1 MATEDQLQQYRRE
14 KAQYDAALV
23 RYQVEL
29 LEWNGLTED
38 EKARRAVD
46 AEKNSRALWSCVPA
60 AILSFSYFI
69 KFKAS
74 YSGDTFWLMWG
85 GASIGI
91 LLACLLA
98 SRLIGLTFRAISF
111 GGFAGGVCYFLL
123 HILQGNV
130 SNPPSDN
137 LLYGV
142 TAVVGVIVFL
152 ISLTRASHK
161 DGKPKLPV
169 APTRPI

>member
-23 RYQVEL
+23 RYQTEL
-29 LEWNGLTED
+29 LEWHSLTED

-46 AEKNSRALWSCVPA
+46 AERNSRALWSCVPA
-60 AILSFSYFI
+60 AILSVIYFD
-69 KFKAS
+69 KFQAS

-98 SRLIGLTFRAISF
+98 SRLIGLTFRALSF
-111 GGFAGGVCYFLL
+111 GGIASGVCYFLL
-123 HILQGNV
+123 HFVQGHAT
-130 SNPPSDN
+130 NPPSDK
-137 LLYGV
+137 LVYGV
-142 TAVVGVIVFL
+142 MAVVGVIVFL
-152 ISLTRASHK
+152 ISLTSASHN
-161 DGKPKLPV
+161 DGKPKLPI
-169 APTRPI
+169 APTRPL